1 MRGAGL
7 ALEDLNGLLRR
18 LGRLYG
24 IEAPELRQTAAD
36 ACCLLVDV
44 DVLHPLRLPPR
55 NDTAVVWSRPA
66 AMAVADL
73 ARRIE
78 VRADS
83 PRFLPGSPD
92 AAILDSF
99 VLDPFRKNGFRR
111 DGVGGSDPARI
122 IPHILP
128 AQNVVEL
135 FPPGA

>member
-55 NDTAVVWSRPA
+55 TDTAVVWSRPA

-83 PRFLPGSPD
+83 PRFLPGD
-92 AAILDSF
+92 
-99 VLDPFRKNGFRR
+99 RKSTRLN
-111 DGVGGSDPARI
+111 SS
-122 IPHILP
+122 H
-128 AQNVVEL
+128 
-135 FPPGA
+135 

>member
-1 MRGAGL
+1 M
-7 ALEDLNGLLRR
+7 RR

-55 NDTAVVWSRPA
+55 TDTAVVWSRPA

-83 PRFLPGSPD
+83 PRFLPGPPD
-92 AAILDSF
+92 EEIRDSF
-99 VLDPFRKNGFRR
+99 VRDRSEERR
-111 DGVGGSDPARI
+111 VGKGCVSTCRSRWSRY
-122 IPHILP
+122 L
-128 AQNVVEL
+128 
-135 FPPGA
+135 